1 MQSVAKGGLS
11 MHQAQGTGDT
21 ALAEDPS
28 SQSLRQAAPSC
39 LQLQLLGDP
48 MLLTS
53 HMPPEFTCTHPYTD
67 ANTDTAIFKKIILS

>member
-1 MQSVAKGGLS
+1 MVKCGLS
-11 MHQAQGTGDT
+11 RHQALGTRDT

-28 SQSLRQAAPSC
+28 SQSLCQVAPSC

-53 HMPPEFTCTHPYTD
+53 HVPPELTCAHPYTD
-67 ANTDTAIFKKIILS
+67 ANTYTSFKIK

>member
-1 MQSVAKGGLS
+1 MQSVAKCGLS
-11 MHQAQGTGDT
+11 MHRAQGTRNI

-28 SQSLRQAAPSC
+28 SQALHQAAPSC

-53 HMPPEFTCTHPYTD
+53 PVPPEFTSTHPYTD
-67 ANTDTAIFKKIILS
+67 ANTYTSFKIK